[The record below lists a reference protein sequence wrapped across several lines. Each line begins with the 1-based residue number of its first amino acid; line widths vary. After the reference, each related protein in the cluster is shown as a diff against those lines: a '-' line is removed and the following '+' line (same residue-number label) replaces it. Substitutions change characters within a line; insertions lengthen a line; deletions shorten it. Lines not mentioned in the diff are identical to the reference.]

1 MADFI
6 DLRNFRVRISANS
19 MCALEKLAHKKL
31 SLISSHN
38 KSALQFEENES
49 DRKQKFRNINKLLE
63 KGKKEKENP

>member
-1 MADFI
+1 M
-6 DLRNFRVRISANS
+6 SA
-19 MCALEKLAHKKL
+19 LKKLAHKKL

-49 DRKQKFRNINKLLE
+49 DRKQKFKNINKLLE